1 MRQMYWNNVLV
12 AVKQHADWTS
22 EGGGEAYPTSIGPA
36 SQALTLTCQDRS
48 CLFTNIL
55 IPIQGRN
62 WEGAALALDMSLNKS
77 RKQLNT
83 WTKSMYY
90 LILTNMPAPP
100 SQNQPVVPLSQS
112 FAVYLKMTLKPLL
125 MSSLTTGE
133 LPERKKNTYLESPVT

>member
-1 MRQMYWNNVLV
+1 MSSWLSMIKHHEERTRVG
-12 AVKQHADWTS
+12 
-22 EGGGEAYPTSIGPA
+22 EGEVYPISIGPA

-48 CLFTNIL
+48 CPFTNIL

-133 LPERKKNTYLESPVT
+133 LPEKEKKYLFRVTCHLTTT